1 MLINKKGG
9 ENMPKSNTKKGMKHK
24 GKKEIRVEGGTE
36 MGYSS
41 DDTKMG
47 YYSDDTKM
55 GYNSDNTNMSY
66 NSKAKTK
73 RTRSCHY

>member
-1 MLINKKGG
+1 MA
-9 ENMPKSNTKKGMKHK
+9 KSSSTNKGMKHK
-24 GKKEIRVEGGTE
+24 GKKEIRCEGGAE
-36 MGYSS
+36 MGYYSDDAKMGYYSDDAKMGYSS

-47 YYSDDTKM
+47 Y
-55 GYNSDNTNMSY
+55 NSDAKMSY